1 VEAGLSSIPADRDRG
16 RPADSLYLASIGPG
30 VAGVAPAY
38 LDEGVLA
45 VAVEVSMVPVLA
57 IAFLVVP
64 VAELAVLIALGEQL
78 GYLTTFAA
86 MVVISLTGAW
96 LARREG
102 LGAWRRLQV
111 ALAEGRMPTAE
122 ASDGAMIL
130 LAGAL
135 LLTPGFLSDV
145 VGVLFLLPPVRAM
158 LRRWLPALAA
168 RRLLG
173 GRRGDRVRAQW
184 VEGQSR
190 PSGPP
195 GHNGSRT
202 SVTWGPPEVEQ
213 PPRPTSPG
221 SG

>member
-1 VEAGLSSIPADRDRG
+1 
-16 RPADSLYLASIGPG
+16 
-30 VAGVAPAY
+30 
-38 LDEGVLA
+38 
-45 VAVEVSMVPVLA
+45 MVPVLA

-64 VAELAVLIALGEQL
+64 VAELAVLIALGEQF
-78 GYLTTFAA
+78 GYLATFVA

-122 ASDGAMIL
+122 AADGAMIL

-145 VGVLFLLPPVRAM
+145 VGVLFLLRPVRAM

-173 GRRGDRVRAQW
+173 GRRRRDRVRVQW

-190 PSGPP
+190 PAGPP
-195 GHNGSRT
+195 GSDGSRT

-213 PPRPTSPG
+213 PPRRTSPG